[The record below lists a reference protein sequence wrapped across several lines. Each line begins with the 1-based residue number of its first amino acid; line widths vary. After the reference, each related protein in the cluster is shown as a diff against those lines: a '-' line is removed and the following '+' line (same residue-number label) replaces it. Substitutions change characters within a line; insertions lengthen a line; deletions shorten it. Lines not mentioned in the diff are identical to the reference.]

1 MMISTAWAQGA
12 AVAPAGDMNSV
23 LMSALPF
30 LLVFGVFY
38 FFVMRPQMTAAK
50 KHSDLVSG
58 LKKGDVVLT
67 DGGLVGEI
75 VTVKENLA
83 HVRVAEGVVMTIA
96 KEAVRNTLVGD
107 AAKGWEAKGAEGAA
121 KKR

>member
-1 MMISTAWAQGA
+1 MMISTAWAQTA
-12 AVAPAGDMNSV
+12 AAPAGDMSSV

-50 KHSDLVSG
+50 KHADLVGG

-75 VTVKENLA
+75 VTVKDNLA
-83 HVRVAEGVVMTIA
+83 HVRVTEGVVMTIA
-96 KEAVRNTLVGD
+96 KEAVRATLVGD
-107 AAKGWEAKGAEGAA
+107 AAKGWEAKGAESTG